1 MDRISSLIARADV
14 LRRRIYSSIP
24 FEDRLAALFV
34 KLSLDTVETIGLAI
48 GAEFLLRGVTGMPDP
63 GPRWKPESRNPA
75 LTLPRGY
82 LRDFG
87 AKLYGAMMKKFR
99 NPEVVEEGIQNYLAW
114 ATTSGE
120 INKEHNNS
128 RSQAESFVMAGV
140 MRRCLDV
147 IRRER
152 KHNLDS
158 LDDSGGPGRDEDREP
173 LVLNVEDPRA
183 LKEFQHTMRPEVWA
197 QWMKFLQHHLH
208 EDIPEYMALS
218 MQGYDDQEIIGDPRK
233 GLPGMLTH
241 YKSPASGPG
250 TFLRWLDKIPE
261 VSKKFFKGVGEGSHA
276 PV

>member
-24 FEDRLAALFV
+24 FDDRLAALFV
-34 KLSLDTVETIGLAI
+34 KLALDTVETLGRAI

-75 LTLPRGY
+75 LTLPSGY
-82 LRDFG
+82 MRDFG
-87 AKLYGAMMKKFR
+87 SKLYGAMMRKFR
-99 NPEVVEEGIQNYLAW
+99 NPDVVEEGIQNYLAW

-120 INKEHNNS
+120 INKERDKS
-128 RSQAESFVMAGV
+128 RSQAESYVMDGV
-140 MRRCLDV
+140 MKRCLDV
-147 IRRER
+147 IRRNR
-152 KHNLDS
+152 KHNVPS
-158 LDDSGGPGRDEDREP
+158 LDDPGSGGEDEGQAMVHN
-173 LVLNVEDPRA
+173 LEDPRA

-197 QWMKFLQHHLH
+197 QWMHFLAKNLH

-241 YKSPASGPG
+241 YKSPPSGPG
-250 TFLRWLDKIPE
+250 TFLRWRDKIPE
-261 VSKKFFKGVGEGSHA
+261 ISKKFFKGIGEGSHA